1 MEGMKLQVEKNKIN
15 VEKNYFYEN
24 NMKKS
29 RKVNKIKLGIFS
41 VFAIIL
47 IIIIAYSTIGFIS
60 NPTDTFLVTTGEI
73 SEWESVTAYIVRDE
87 ITVQGE
93 NYKNGM
99 IRIKEEGER
108 VAKGDSIYR
117 YYTSGEEQIKEK
129 IAEIDNQIQE
139 IMQNQKTVF
148 PRDIKLLE
156 SQIEEQI
163 AALDGE
169 NSIQKIKDYKN
180 NINTYINK
188 KAEIAGEYSPANSEL
203 KQLIEQKN
211 QYKESLTANAEY
223 VNAPE
228 SGVVSYRVDGLE
240 NVLTPQSFGTLDKKF
255 LENLNLKTS
264 QIIPTS
270 EETGKII
277 NNYECYIILN
287 SKSEQSKG
295 VNVGDDLKIRL
306 PNSVKVSAEIVNII
320 EEDDES
326 RTIAIKISENVED
339 LIPYRKISIDII
351 WWSEEGFRVPNEA
364 IYKIGELSYVIRNR
378 NGYYDKMLVKIQNQN
393 EEFSIVSSYSS
404 DELKELG
411 FSSSEIYSMK
421 NIALYDEIVLN
432 PTEQHLLQ

>member
-1 MEGMKLQVEKNKIN
+1 MKLQVEKNKIN

-211 QYKESLTANAEY
+211 QYKENLTANAEY

>member
-1 MEGMKLQVEKNKIN
+1 MEKNKIN

-264 QIIPTS
+264 QIIPTN

>member
-1 MEGMKLQVEKNKIN
+1 MKLQVEKNKIN

>member
-1 MEGMKLQVEKNKIN
+1 MKLQVEKNKIN

-339 LIPYRKISIDII
+339 LISYRKISIDII